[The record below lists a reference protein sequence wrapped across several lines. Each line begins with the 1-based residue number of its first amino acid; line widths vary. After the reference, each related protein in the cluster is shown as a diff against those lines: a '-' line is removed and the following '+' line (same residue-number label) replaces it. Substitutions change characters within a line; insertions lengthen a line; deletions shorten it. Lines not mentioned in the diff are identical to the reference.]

1 MIKKA
6 LIWEAKQNNKVE
18 CGLCYRH
25 CSIPDNKRGYCD
37 VRENRKGTLYTLNY
51 ALASSASPDPIEKK
65 PLFHFHPGTR
75 VFSLGTMSC
84 NFRCLHC
91 QNYTISQNSLE
102 DANDSLSEYI
112 PEKAISLSKDYS
124 CDGIAWTYNEPT
136 IWFEYTLDSAKVA
149 KKNDLYTVYVS
160 NGYFTEE
167 AFDLISPYLD
177 AVNIDVKGFSNEF
190 FNEISGA
197 NLSSVLDTV
206 ESISKKDIHL
216 ELTYLI
222 IPGKNDK
229 KEELTEFV
237 EWVSGLDANIPVHF
251 TRFHP
256 DFKMSSINP
265 TPPRTIDKARDIG
278 LKKLKFVYSGN
289 IPGHKGENTYC
300 PNCGKIVI
308 KRYGF
313 EIRRIDLTEDNR
325 CIRCREKIPI
335 IR

>member
-1 MIKKA
+1 
-6 LIWEAKQNNKVE
+6 
-18 CGLCYRH
+18 
-25 CSIPDNKRGYCD
+25 
-37 VRENRKGTLYTLNY
+37 
-51 ALASSASPDPIEKK
+51 
-65 PLFHFHPGTR
+65 
-75 VFSLGTMSC
+75 MSC

-112 PEKAISLSKDYS
+112 PERAISLSKDYS

-149 KKNDLYTVYVS
+149 KNNDLYTVYVS

-167 AFDLISPYLD
+167 AFDIISPYLD
-177 AVNIDVKGFSNEF
+177 AINIDVKGFNNEF

-197 NLSSVLDTV
+197 NLPSVLDTV
-206 ESISKKDIHL
+206 ELISKKDIHL

-229 KEELTEFV
+229 KEELMEFV
-237 EWVSGLDANIPVHF
+237 EWVSGLDVNIPVHF

-289 IPGHKGENTYC
+289 IIGHKGENTYC
-300 PNCGKIVI
+300 PNCGKMVI